1 MPIFQYDDEDDE
13 NVVDLGTFAPGY
25 TVNAGGVSG
34 SAGTSAGVYKV
45 CARATASSR
54 VYGLGVRV

>member
-34 SAGTSAGVYKV
+34 STGTSAGVYKV
-45 CARATASSR
+45 CARATAQ
-54 VYGLGVRV
+54 